1 MIIKEIKETSPQL
14 YEKINFLLKQ
24 LTKRDLDFSMQSLA
38 TIINSDSSILLGAF
52 NNSNLI
58 GMLTFVVINIPT
70 GKQGR
75 IEDVVVDKTQRNRG
89 VGEALTIEAL
99 KTAKNIGVKKV
110 SLTSSP
116 TRIAAN
122 KLYQKLGFKLLET
135 NPYIYA
141 ID

>member
-58 GMLTFVVINIPT
+58 GMLTLVVINIPT